1 MPNKGTPS
9 LDWIKGPKQYQFK
22 LLREYLWKR
31 NKARNH
37 FLKPQHMIS
46 LHVYIF
52 IIIQK
57 PVIYSCQNLF
67 VGSLLD
73 KFGCKPFILLVCFG
87 QVLADIGIFINCVF
101 IKELP
106 LEFFYIDAIFF
117 LVGGYPIY
125 FMGKVSVQNCNQ
137 RNIS

>member
-1 MPNKGTPS
+1 MRNYIPNKGTPS
-9 LDWIKGPKQYQFK
+9 LDWIKDPKQQQIK

-37 FLKPQHMIS
+37 FLKPEHMNPHI
-46 LHVYIF
+46 YIF

-57 PVIYSCQNLF
+57 LVIYLCQNFF

-87 QVLADIGIFINCVF
+87 RVLADIGIFINCVF
-101 IKELP
+101 IEQLP

-125 FMGKVSVQNCNQ
+125 FMGKVLVQN
-137 RNIS
+137 